1 GGGLLG
7 DPRRGGQR
15 SFERRRRIARR
26 FRENEPGPGARHQDR
41 ARHDRDDD
49 GALQRDPQPRQSGRA
64 LNAASPG
71 GGLFDRLLY
80 WLAAVAAAV
89 LVAITFSVVYEVV
102 ARYGF
107 GRPTSWAIDFSE
119 YALLVCV
126 FYATAWLLAQDA
138 HIKIDIFVV
147 LCPPKVVRILDL
159 IASLIGS
166 FSC

>member
-1 GGGLLG
+1 M
-7 DPRRGGQR
+7 
-15 SFERRRRIARR
+15 
-26 FRENEPGPGARHQDR
+26 NT
-41 ARHDRDDD
+41 
-49 GALQRDPQPRQSGRA
+49 
-64 LNAASPG
+64 ASPG

-89 LVAITFSVVYEVV
+89 LVAITLSVVYEVV

-126 FYATAWLLAQDA
+126 FYATAWVLAQDA

-166 FSC
+166 FSCAVFCWMAVVAVWEAYRDSEVIWRSMIVPKWLVWSAMPIGSFLLTIQFVRRAVAGYRKTVG